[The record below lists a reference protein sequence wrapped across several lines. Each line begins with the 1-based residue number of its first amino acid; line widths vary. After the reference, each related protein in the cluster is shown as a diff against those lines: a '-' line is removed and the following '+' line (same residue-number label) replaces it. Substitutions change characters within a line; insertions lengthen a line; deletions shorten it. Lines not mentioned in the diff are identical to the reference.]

1 MGSMEK
7 GQKRIDAEKNFSLWL
22 VAAALMHAVVIFL
35 AIYLQILDANRIVK
49 PKIVSVSIVSLPG
62 SGGSFEVS
70 AKGGR
75 ESAPAPEA
83 PHPAGS
89 KKSVGVKEALPELAP
104 VTPKK
109 EAKPVTP
116 KKETKPVKIKEK
128 VPEAAPAPPKKVAVA
143 PLPAKAKPKAVDKP
157 ADITKTLERLKQN
170 VDKKMAS
177 SPSTSAGSLNNALA
191 RLQQKVQSEG
201 HPVSTGSGSG
211 KGSSS
216 GGRSG
221 AGKGYGG
228 GGPSAPYQAEIASII
243 MQNWEFSKLLLK
255 NSYGMEVYVRINIL
269 ANGTINKI
277 VFDKKASSE
286 YLNNSVKKALEKSSP
301 LPVLPK
307 QEGTGDVWIGFVFTP
322 EGIEK

>member
-1 MGSMEK
+1 MEK
-7 GQKRIDAEKNFSLWL
+7 GQKRTDAEKNFSLWL
-22 VAAALMHAVVIFL
+22 VAAALIHAFVIFL

-70 AKGGR
+70 AKGSR
-75 ESAPAPEA
+75 EVAPASES
-83 PHPAGS
+83 PHSAGS
-89 KKSVGVKEALPELAP
+89 NKSVSIKEVLPVVAP
-104 VTPKK
+104 VAPKK
-109 EAKPVTP
+109 ES
-116 KKETKPVKIKEK
+116 KPVKVKEK
-128 VPEAAPAPPKKVAVA
+128 VPDPAPVSPKKVAIE
-143 PLPAKAKPKAVDKP
+143 PLPAKAKPKALDKP
-157 ADITKTLERLKQN
+157 ADITKALERLKQN
-170 VDKKMAS
+170 VDKRTAS
-177 SPSTSAGSLNNALA
+177 SPPISAGSLNNALA

-221 AGKGYGG
+221 SGKGYGG
-228 GGPSAPYQAEIASII
+228 GGQSAPYQAEIASII

-255 NSYGMEVYVRINIL
+255 KSYGMEVYVRINIL

-277 VFDKKASSE
+277 VFDKKAPSE

-301 LPVLPK
+301 LPALPK

>member
-7 GQKRIDAEKNFSLWL
+7 GQKLGYAEKFFSLWL
-22 VAAALMHAVVIFL
+22 VAAVLIHALVIFL
-35 AIYLQILDANRIVK
+35 AIYLQILDANRLVK

-62 SGGSFEVS
+62 SGGSYEVS

-75 ESAPAPEA
+75 EAAPAPEA
-83 PHPAGS
+83 PHSAAS
-89 KKSVGVKEALPELAP
+89 SKSVTVNDALPEVLP
-104 VTPKK
+104 IPPKK
-109 EAKPVTP
+109 EIKPLKV
-116 KKETKPVKIKEK
+116 KEHL
-128 VPEAAPAPPKKVAVA
+128 PEAAKVPPKKMAVD
-143 PLPAKAKPKAVDKP
+143 PLLAKAKPKAVDKP
-157 ADITKTLERLKQN
+157 ADISKALERLKQN
-170 VDKKMAS
+170 VDKKTAS
-177 SPSTSAGSLNNALA
+177 SPQPVAGDLNNALA
-191 RLQQKVQSEG
+191 RLQQKVKSEG
-201 HPVSTGSGSG
+201 SPTSPGSGSG

-216 GGRSG
+216 GSRIG

-277 VFDKKASSE
+277 VFDKKAPSE

-301 LPVLPK
+301 LPAIPT

>member
-1 MGSMEK
+1 MEK
-7 GQKRIDAEKNFSLWL
+7 GQKRTDAEKNFSLWL
-22 VAAALMHAVVIFL
+22 VTAALVHALVIFL
-35 AIYLQILDANRIVK
+35 AIYLQILEANRIVK

-62 SGGSFEVS
+62 SGGSSELSQKGGMEAASAPSTEVS
-70 AKGGR
+70 
-75 ESAPAPEA
+75 
-83 PHPAGS
+83 HPAGS
-89 KKSVGVKEALPELAP
+89 SKSVTVKEVPP

-109 EAKPVTP
+109 EP
-116 KKETKPVKIKEK
+116 KPVKVKEH
-128 VPEAAPAPPKKVAVA
+128 VPEAAPVPPKKVAVE
-143 PLPAKAKPKAVDKP
+143 PLPVKAKPKAVDKP
-157 ADITKTLERLKQN
+157 ADISKALERLKQT
-170 VDKKMAS
+170 VDKKTAS
-177 SPSTSAGSLNNALA
+177 TPPTSASSLNNAFA
-191 RLQQKVQSEG
+191 RLQQKVKSEG
-201 HPVSTGSGSG
+201 GPASTGSGSG

-228 GGPSAPYQAEIASII
+228 EGQSAPYQAEIASII

-277 VFDKKASSE
+277 VFDKKAPSE

-301 LPVLPK
+301 LPALPK

>member
-1 MGSMEK
+1 MEK
-7 GQKRIDAEKNFSLWL
+7 GQKRTDAEKKFSLWL
-22 VAAALMHAVVIFL
+22 VSAALIHAFVIFL

-62 SGGSFEVS
+62 SGGSSELSQKGGMEAASAPSTEVS
-70 AKGGR
+70 
-75 ESAPAPEA
+75 
-83 PHPAGS
+83 HPAGS
-89 KKSVGVKEALPELAP
+89 SKSVTVKEVPP

-109 EAKPVTP
+109 EP
-116 KKETKPVKIKEK
+116 KPVKVKEH
-128 VPEAAPAPPKKVAVA
+128 VPEAAPVPPKKVAVE
-143 PLPAKAKPKAVDKP
+143 PLPVKAKPKAVDKP
-157 ADITKTLERLKQN
+157 ADISKALERLKQT
-170 VDKKMAS
+170 VDKKTAS
-177 SPSTSAGSLNNALA
+177 TPPTSASSLNNAFA
-191 RLQQKVQSEG
+191 RLQQKVKSEG
-201 HPVSTGSGSG
+201 GPASTGSGSG

-228 GGPSAPYQAEIASII
+228 EGQSAPYQAEIASII

-277 VFDKKASSE
+277 VFDKKAPSE

-301 LPVLPK
+301 LPALPK

>member
-1 MGSMEK
+1 MEK
-7 GQKRIDAEKNFSLWL
+7 GQKLGYAEKFFSLWL
-22 VAAALMHAVVIFL
+22 VAAVLIHALVIFL
-35 AIYLQILDANRIVK
+35 AIYLQILDANRLVK

-62 SGGSFEVS
+62 SGGSYEVS

-75 ESAPAPEA
+75 EAAPAPEA
-83 PHPAGS
+83 PHSAAS
-89 KKSVGVKEALPELAP
+89 SKSVTVNDALPEVLP
-104 VTPKK
+104 IPPKK
-109 EAKPVTP
+109 EIKPLKV
-116 KKETKPVKIKEK
+116 KEHL
-128 VPEAAPAPPKKVAVA
+128 PEAAKVPPKKMAVD
-143 PLPAKAKPKAVDKP
+143 PLLAKAKPKAVDKP
-157 ADITKTLERLKQN
+157 ADISKALERLKQN
-170 VDKKMAS
+170 VDKKTAS
-177 SPSTSAGSLNNALA
+177 SPQPVAGDLNNALA
-191 RLQQKVQSEG
+191 RLQQKVKSEG
-201 HPVSTGSGSG
+201 SPTSPGSGSG

-216 GGRSG
+216 GSRIG

-277 VFDKKASSE
+277 VFDKKAPSE

-301 LPVLPK
+301 LPAIPK